1 MLSALLQQGGDEN
14 DTISHTRVHGVDS
27 LTIVHEQ

>member
-27 LTIVHEQ
+27 LTNAHEQ